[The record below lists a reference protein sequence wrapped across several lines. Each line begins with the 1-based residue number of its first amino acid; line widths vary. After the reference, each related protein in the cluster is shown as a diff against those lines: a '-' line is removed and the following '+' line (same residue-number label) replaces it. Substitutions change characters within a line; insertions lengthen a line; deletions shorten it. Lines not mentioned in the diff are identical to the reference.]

1 MGMKTRRRRAM
12 LLAGKCVFSL
22 VITFLVTVVVHEGA
36 HYLTAVVLGIPIT
49 RFSWFD
55 SNYFAPVIFSASQ
68 DSS

>member
-1 MGMKTRRRRAM
+1 M